1 MKIST
6 KARYAARAILD
17 LSLHAGEGLV
27 QVKNIARRQQISE
40 SYLEQLMIPLRK
52 AGLIVSIR
60 GAKGGHKLAR
70 HPRDITFAD
79 VVEAT
84 EGSTSF
90 IDCVDDPSV
99 CSRSSFCALR
109 SAWQQTVEACRTQLS
124 SINFQQL
131 AEEQMQK
138 VSEETAIYYI

>member
-17 LSLHAGEGLV
+17 LSLHAGGGLV
-27 QVKNIARRQQISE
+27 QVKDIARRQQISE
-40 SYLEQLMIPLRK
+40 SYLEQLMVPLRK
-52 AGLIVSIR
+52 AGLIISIR
-60 GAKGGHKLAR
+60 GAKGGHQLAK
-70 HPRDITFAD
+70 HPADITLAD

-90 IDCVDDPSV
+90 MDCVDDASV
-99 CSRSSFCALR
+99 CDRSSFCVLR
-109 SAWQQTVEACRTQLS
+109 TAWQEAVNSCRAQLS
-124 SINFQQL
+124 SANFQQM

-138 VSEETAIYYI
+138 VSEETTMYYI